1 MKRIKLTI
9 TALSPLAI
17 AGKKPG
23 SVSEVEDHIPGSVI
37 RGAIASQIL
46 EISKQQTPNIA
57 SQNLTENGGDFA
69 TIFLGDEPAIFQ
81 NAYPAVAKKSELI
94 SQVVTD
100 EIMVLPATAVSS
112 KTKPGFK
119 IKGNGVFDTLIDRFC
134 AEAYDY
140 PYDPSCP
147 QDLGRVEPFGG
158 FYSKSKD
165 DKYHSHSVSTRFLTR
180 VGINRQR
187 ATSQDDILYS
197 IEVLNESFSETPQ
210 KQNWQP
216 VVYQSS
222 ILVYNE
228 DLGKSLTDFINQ
240 NSGIFR
246 LGSATS
252 RGLGKVKFK
261 AELSEALTDVED
273 RINNFNNKL
282 EKRWQFWSIFGQPE
296 NDLLNNR
303 TYFTI
308 DLQSDAIFT
317 ENWQHTTVISSR
329 MLCELAN
336 VTEKDNLPKLEVAYT
351 TYDYRSGWNAAW
363 GLMKDIE
370 LVTNRGGVYL
380 FSVDKEKEKIW
391 IDKLQELEIKGVGE
405 RTSEGFG
412 QVQICNEFHN
422 VLREEAV

>member
-246 LGSATS
+246 LGSSTS

-261 AELSEALTDVED
+261 AELSESLTDVED

-282 EKRWQFWSIFGQPE
+282 EERWRFWSIFGQPE

-329 MLCELAN
+329 MLCEFAN
-336 VTEKDNLPKLEVAYT
+336 VTEEDNLPKLEVAYT

>member
-1 MKRIKLTI
+1 
-9 TALSPLAI
+9 
-17 AGKKPG
+17 
-23 SVSEVEDHIPGSVI
+23 
-37 RGAIASQIL
+37 
-46 EISKQQTPNIA
+46 
-57 SQNLTENGGDFA
+57 
-69 TIFLGDEPAIFQ
+69 
-81 NAYPAVAKKSELI
+81 
-94 SQVVTD
+94 
-100 EIMVLPATAVSS
+100 
-112 KTKPGFK
+112 
-119 IKGNGVFDTLIDRFC
+119 
-134 AEAYDY
+134 
-140 PYDPSCP
+140 
-147 QDLGRVEPFGG
+147 
-158 FYSKSKD
+158 
-165 DKYHSHSVSTRFLTR
+165 

-246 LGSATS
+246 LGSSTS

-282 EKRWQFWSIFGQPE
+282 EERWRFWFIFGQPE

-329 MLCELAN
+329 MLCEFAN
-336 VTEKDNLPKLEVAYT
+336 VTEEDNLPKLEVAYT